1 VKHHLNT
8 LFVTTQG
15 AYLRKQGDAI
25 VVRVEKKDVFRVP
38 MINVGSVVCFG
49 RVGASPYLLGA
60 CGEKGISV
68 TLMTEHGR
76 FLAAINGFT
85 AGNVLLR
92 REQYRWSDCPK
103 RSGDIA
109 RACVVGKLANY
120 RTILRRA
127 ARESNDESAKVRLDQ
142 AALRISNTTK
152 RLQREAVIDSGDT
165 AATFEANQ
173 VDFVRGIE
181 GDASRVYFEVFND
194 LILGDKEAFG
204 FTKRSRRPPLDRI
217 NALLSFLYSV
227 LANDVRSA
235 CEASGL
241 DAAVG
246 FLHRDRPG
254 RPGLALDLMEELRP
268 AIADRVA
275 LSLVNR
281 RQLKASDFEI
291 QPTGAVWMADKARK
305 TVLAEYQ
312 KRKQEAIRHP
322 FLDETMSLGLVPH
335 IQARLLARHLR
346 GDLDAYPPFSWK

>member
-1 VKHHLNT
+1 MKHHLNT
-8 LFVTTQG
+8 VFVTTQG

-25 VVRVEKKDVFRVP
+25 VVRVEKKDIFRVP
-38 MINVGSVVCFG
+38 MINVGSIVCFG
-49 RVGASPYLLGA
+49 RIAVSPYLLGA

-68 TLMTEHGR
+68 TLMTEQGR

-85 AGNVLLR
+85 TGNVLLR

-103 RSGDIA
+103 RSGEIA
-109 RACVVGKLANY
+109 RACVIGKLANY

-127 ARESNDESAKVRLDQ
+127 ARECNDEAAKVRLDQ
-142 AALRISNTTK
+142 AALRISTTTK
-152 RLQREAVIDSGDT
+152 RLLREEVVTPNDC
-165 AATFEANQ
+165 AATPEVTQ
-173 VDFVRGIE
+173 IDFVRGIE

-194 LILGDKEAFG
+194 LILGDKEAFA
-204 FTKRSRRPPLDRI
+204 FRKRSRRPPLDRI

-291 QPTGAVWMADKARK
+291 QPTGAVWMSDKARK

-312 KRKQEAIRHP
+312 KRKQETIRHP
-322 FLDETMSLGLVPH
+322 FLDDTMSLGLVPH

-346 GDLDAYPPFSWK
+346 GDLNAYPPFNWK

>member
-1 VKHHLNT
+1 MKHHLNT

-15 AYLRKQGDAI
+15 AYLRKHGDAI
-25 VVRVEKKDVFRVP
+25 VVRVDKKDVFRVP

-49 RVGASPYLLGA
+49 RVGTSPYLLGA
-60 CGEKGISV
+60 CGENGISV
-68 TLMTEHGR
+68 SLMTEHGR
-76 FLAAINGFT
+76 FLAAVNGFT
-85 AGNVLLR
+85 PGNVLLR
-92 REQYRWSDCPK
+92 REQYRWSDCPH
-103 RSGDIA
+103 RSGQIA
-109 RACVVGKLANY
+109 RACVIGKLANY
-120 RTILRRA
+120 RTVLRRA
-127 ARESNDESAKVRLDQ
+127 ARESDDDAVKERLSN
-142 AALRISNTTK
+142 AALRISNTAK
-152 RLQREAVIDSGDT
+152 RLQRDRSVT
-165 AATFEANQ
+165 AETKNVGVNE

-181 GDASRVYFEVFND
+181 GDASRVYFDVFND
-194 LILGDKEAFG
+194 LIRGDEDDFAFIQ
-204 FTKRSRRPPLDRI
+204 RSRRPPLDRI

-227 LANDVRSA
+227 LTNDVRSA

-275 LSLVNR
+275 LSIVNR
-281 RQLKASDFEI
+281 RQLKASDFEV
-291 QPTGAVWMADKARK
+291 QPTGAVWMTDKARK

-312 KRKQEAIRHP
+312 KRKQDAIRHA

-346 GDLDAYPPFSWK
+346 GDLDAYPPFNWR